1 MNAPLMTTQVE
12 RYLALRRAMGFELGI
27 AGQQLMQFARFIDAA
42 GTRVVRLEMISSWA
56 TAARN
61 PTPLTSARR
70 IEVIR
75 PFVRYLKQLDPA
87 HEVPERNQFGR
98 AHRRLTPHIFNPAE
112 IVQLLAAATQLSPTR
127 RVCPLCYQTL
137 FGLIA
142 CTGLRLGE
150 ALRLTLKDA
159 DLAAGMLTLRRT
171 KFRKT
176 RLVALHPTA
185 IKPLSRYRMQRK
197 HRPALSDCFFVDRE
211 GAALTVG
218 HADYVFKK
226 LCAALD
232 WKPRGGHCGIRITDL
247 RHTFIT
253 RRLAL
258 WQASGTDIDHASL
271 ALSTYVGHAKVTDT
285 YWYLTATPE
294 LMQTAGAR
302 FEAFVQGGCHD

>member
-1 MNAPLMTTQVE
+1 MNAPMMTSQVE
-12 RYLALRRAMGFELGI
+12 HYLALRRAMGFELCI
-27 AGQQLMQFARFIDAA
+27 AGRQLMQFARFVDTTGAS
-42 GTRVVRLEMISSWA
+42 VLRLEVISAWA
-56 TAARN
+56 NAARN
-61 PTPLTSARR
+61 PTAFSRARR

-75 PFVRYLKQLDPA
+75 PFAHYLKALDPS
-87 HEVPERNQFGR
+87 HEVPERDQFGS
-98 AHRRLTPHIFNPAE
+98 AHRRLTPHIFSPVE
-112 IVQLLAAATQLSPTR
+112 IEQLLVAVAGLSPTR

-150 ALRLTLKDA
+150 ALRLTLNDA

-185 IKPLSRYRMQRK
+185 IEPLSRYRLQCD
-197 HRPALSDCFFVDRE
+197 HRPALSECFFVDPE
-211 GAALTVG
+211 GAALTIRQV
-218 HADYVFKK
+218 DYVFKK
-226 LCAALD
+226 LCATLD
-232 WKPRGGHCGIRITDL
+232 WKPRGGHRSIRITDL

-258 WQASGTDIDHASL
+258 WQQNGTDIDHATL

-302 FEAFVQGGCHD
+302 FETFAQGGHHG

>member
-1 MNAPLMTTQVE
+1 MNAPLMTAQVE

-27 AGQQLMQFARFIDAA
+27 AGQQLMQFAHFVDAA
-42 GTRVVRLEMISSWA
+42 GTGVVRLEIVSAWA
-56 TAARN
+56 NAARN
-61 PTPLTSARR
+61 PTPLSRARR

-87 HEVPERNQFGR
+87 HEVPERNQFGCG
-98 AHRRLTPHIFNPAE
+98 HRRLTPHIFSPAE
-112 IVQLLAAATQLSPTR
+112 IEQLLAAATRLPPTR
-127 RVCPLCYQTL
+127 RVCPQCYQTL

-185 IKPLSRYRMQRK
+185 IEPLSCYRMQRK
-197 HRPALSDCFFVDRE
+197 RRPALSECFFVDRE

-218 HADYVFKK
+218 HVDYVFAK
-226 LCAALD
+226 LCAALQ
-232 WKPRGGHCGIRITDL
+232 WEPRGGHRHLRVTDL

-258 WQASGTDIDHASL
+258 WQANGADIDHATL
-271 ALSTYVGHAKVTDT
+271 TLSTYVGHAKVSDT

-302 FEAFVQGGCHD
+302 FETFAQGGRHG

>member
-1 MNAPLMTTQVE
+1 MNAPLMTELAE

-27 AGQQLMQFARFIDAA
+27 AGRQLMQFARFVDAA
-42 GTRVVRLEMISSWA
+42 DTRVVRLEIVNAWA

-61 PTPLTSARR
+61 PTPLTCARR
-70 IEVIR
+70 IEVVR

-87 HEVPERNQFGR
+87 HEMPERNQFGR
-98 AHRRLTPHIFNPAE
+98 AHRRLPPHVFTPAE
-112 IVQLLAAATQLSPTR
+112 IEQLLAAAMRLSPTR

-150 ALRLTLKDA
+150 ALRLTLNDS

-185 IKPLSRYRMQRK
+185 IEPLSRYRLQRMQR
-197 HRPALSDCFFVDRE
+197 PPLSECFFVDHE
-211 GAALTVG
+211 GSALTVN
-218 HADYVFKK
+218 HVDYVFRK
-226 LCAALD
+226 LCAALG
-232 WKPRGGHCGIRITDL
+232 WKPRGGHRCIRITEL

-258 WQASGTDIDHASL
+258 WQANGTDMDHAAL
-271 ALSTYVGHAKVTDT
+271 ALSTYVGHAKVTST

-302 FEAFVQGGCHD
+302 FEAFVQGGHHG

>member
-1 MNAPLMTTQVE
+1 MNAPLMTSQVE
-12 RYLALRRAMGFELGI
+12 RYLALRRAMGFELCI
-27 AGQQLMQFARFIDAA
+27 AGRQLMQFARFVDTT
-42 GTRVVRLEMISSWA
+42 GVGVLRLEVISAWA
-56 TAARN
+56 NAARN
-61 PTPLTSARR
+61 PTALSRARR

-87 HEVPERNQFGR
+87 HEVPECDQFGR
-98 AHRRLTPHIFNPAE
+98 AHRRLTPHIFSSVE
-112 IVQLLAAATQLSPTR
+112 IEQLLVAAMGLSPTR
-127 RVCPLCYQTL
+127 RICPLCFQTL

-150 ALRLTLKDA
+150 ALRLTLHDA

-171 KFRKT
+171 KFHKT

-185 IKPLSRYRMQRK
+185 IEPLSRYRLQRN
-197 HRPALSDCFFVDRE
+197 HRPALSECFFVDRV
-211 GAALTVG
+211 GAALTTRQV
-218 HADYVFKK
+218 DYVFKK
-226 LCAALD
+226 LCAALH
-232 WKPRGGHCGIRITDL
+232 WKPRGGHRAIRITDL
-247 RHTFIT
+247 RHSFIT

-258 WQASGTDIDHASL
+258 WQANGTDIDHAAL

-302 FEAFVQGGCHD
+302 FETFAQGGHDG

>member
-1 MNAPLMTTQVE
+1 MNASLMTAHVE

-27 AGQQLMQFARFIDAA
+27 AGQQLMRFARFVDAA
-42 GTRVVRLEMISSWA
+42 GTRVVRLEIISAWA

-61 PTPLTSARR
+61 PTPLTRARR

-75 PFVRYLKQLDPA
+75 PFLRYLKQLEPA
-87 HEVPERNQFGR
+87 HEVPHRYQFGR
-98 AHRRLTPHIFNPAE
+98 AHRRLTPHIFSPAE
-112 IVQLLAAATQLSPTR
+112 IEQLLAAATRLSPTR
-127 RVCPLCYQTL
+127 RVCPLGYQTL

-150 ALRLTLKDA
+150 ALRLTLNDT
-159 DLAAGMLTLRRT
+159 DLAAGMLTVRRT

-185 IKPLSRYRMQRK
+185 IEPLSRYRIQRN
-197 HRPALSDCFFVDRE
+197 HRPALSECFFVDRE
-211 GAALTVG
+211 GIALKVD
-218 HADYVFKK
+218 HVDYVFEK

-232 WKPRGGHCGIRITDL
+232 WKPRGGHRRIRITDL

-253 RRLAL
+253 GRLAL
-258 WQASGTDIDHASL
+258 WQANGTDIDHATL
-271 ALSTYVGHAKVTDT
+271 ALSTYVGHANVTDT

-294 LMQTAGAR
+294 LMETAGSR
-302 FEAFVQGGCHD
+302 FEAFAQGGRHD